1 MSKLEALLPNS
12 TVKGIRPDSLVTV
25 VNVQWF
31 GSTAVDLT
39 YKTTTGKVTNEL
51 LYRRDE
57 RRIEVVGAIQ
67 RTVDSSGGRRLAD
80 LRGVAVVHKKSRHT
94 PLQICRA
101 VIEGRALDLKTLTFF
116 TGLPPDEKHYWISSL
131 YTLLMPAA
139 RRRRL
144 AAYFTPPHL
153 AEYAID
159 RLLQAGVRLG
169 KDRILDPASGGA
181 AFLLPLASRIAK
193 NAQQCHDS
201 PDNILKKIDFT
212 LHGVEIDRGLSLLS
226 KMLLNDLLKKQTLS
240 AGRKPNISITQNDTL
255 ALDPPEPLFDA
266 VIGNPPYGRIFRPT
280 KKLLKNFAPAIT
292 DGYVNLYALFL
303 EQSLRFTKP
312 GGIIA
317 LVVPMSFL
325 GGPYF
330 KNLRKRI
337 LMEADVLSLDPVDKR
352 SDVFLDVLYDVCIL
366 TLQKK
371 QNKRRAPAPTCSLLT
386 PTEPH
391 RYLGNLELPK
401 TMSGA
406 IWALPDKE
414 QNESLFQAGLETLN
428 EYGYVARTGY
438 FVWNREQD
446 RYRVGQKP
454 RKNEVPLFW
463 AHNVKPG
470 ELCRPYD
477 DGDGSTLVGFVKFNK
492 DNTTPIIRNDAIIL
506 QRTSNRRQPR
516 RLIAAIAR
524 LSRVPGKSGFITE
537 NHTIVIVPNPQK
549 KQAVSLSVLCRLINT
564 AAVDARFRRISGS
577 VSVSTKA
584 LNQLPLPAAVHVRSL
599 FTAGA
604 NDEDAGATS
613 YRQSTALTKKL
624 SRVAAAR

>member
-1 MSKLEALLPNS
+1 MIPA
-12 TVKGIRPDSLVTV
+12 R
-25 VNVQWF
+25 
-31 GSTAVDLT
+31 
-39 YKTTTGKVTNEL
+39 TTT
-51 LYRRDE
+51 
-57 RRIEVVGAIQ
+57 IQ
-67 RTVDSSGGRRLAD
+67 ETVESTGGRRLAG
-80 LRGVAVVHKKSRHT
+80 LRSIAIIHKKSRQA
-94 PLQICRA
+94 PLEVCRA
-101 VIEGRALDLKTLTFF
+101 VLEGRALDLKTLAFF
-116 TGLPPDEKHYWISSL
+116 AGLSVDEKYYWVSSL
-131 YTLLMPAA
+131 YTLLMPET

-159 RLLQAGVRLG
+159 RLSQAGVRLG

-181 AFLLPLASRIAK
+181 AFLLPLASRIVK
-193 NAQQCHDS
+193 RAQRCHAS
-201 PDNILKKIDFT
+201 PENTLKKIQST
-212 LHGVEIDRGLSLLS
+212 LYGVEIDSGLSLLS
-226 KMLLNDLLKKQTLS
+226 KMLLSDLLKDEIRA
-240 AGRKPNISITQNDTL
+240 AGRKPSISISQNDTL
-255 ALDPPEPLFDA
+255 ALDPPEDLYDA
-266 VIGNPPYGRIFRPT
+266 VIGNPPYGRILRPS
-280 KKLLKNFAPAIT
+280 KKLLKDFAPAIS

-330 KNLRKRI
+330 RNLRKRI
-337 LMEADVLSLDPVDKR
+337 LTEADVLSLDPVDKR

-371 QNKRRAPAPTCSLLT
+371 QNKRPASAPTCSLLT

-401 TMSGA
+401 TVSDEV
-406 IWALPDKE
+406 WALPDEEK
-414 QNESLFQAGLETLN
+414 NESLFQAGLETLN

-446 RYRVGQKP
+446 RYRVGRKP

-470 ELCRPYD
+470 ELCRPYNN
-477 DGDGSTLVGFVKFNK
+477 GEGSTLVGFVKFKK
-492 DNTTPIIRNDAIIL
+492 DNTSPIIRNDAIIL

-516 RLIAAIAR
+516 RLIASIAR
-524 LSRVPGKSGFITE
+524 LSKVPGKSGFVTE
-537 NHTIVIVPNPQK
+537 NHTIVIVRNTHK

-599 FTAGA
+599 FVAKA
-604 NDEDAGATS
+604 DDERAAAAS
-613 YRQSTALTKKL
+613 YRQSTAATKKL
-624 SRVAAAR
+624 SRVAAVG